1 MNTGRRLRPTRRSFL
16 AGSAA
21 FGATLLAG
29 CAGERSVIGVT
40 DDQFGTLR
48 VRNWTDYIDPELL
61 PVISADIGV
70 SLDYVESY
78 ESNDE
83 ALELHLNQFL
93 TELPFGL
100 APDFDIIVPTNWLAA
115 RLIEDGAAEPLPI
128 ELIPNHV
135 NIDPAYLTNDWDR
148 GSRFQMPWQAGI
160 TGIAYDP
167 AATGRPIESITDLFA
182 PEFSGRVAMIG
193 EMREA
198 VGLGMLMNGDDPTRP
213 DSGSAAAGFARIAE
227 AVERGHFAAATYG
240 DFADGLATGRYAAA
254 MAWSGDTVLLQAQ
267 RPDIE
272 FVIPTEGAISWFDTM
287 VIPKGAANVGSAGRF
302 MNWAYEPSNAAQ
314 LTSWVQYLSP
324 VLGVQ
329 DELLALGGEAADL
342 ASSSILFPDAAT
354 QNRLFTWGSGLD
366 RDVEDALEADFFAL
380 IDPILT
386 EG

>member
-1 MNTGRRLRPTRRSFL
+1 M
-16 AGSAA
+16 
-21 FGATLLAG
+21 
-29 CAGERSVIGVT
+29 
-40 DDQFGTLR
+40 
-48 VRNWTDYIDPELL
+48 
-61 PVISADIGV
+61 
-70 SLDYVESY
+70 
-78 ESNDE
+78 
-83 ALELHLNQFL
+83 
-93 TELPFGL
+93 
-100 APDFDIIVPTNWLAA
+100 
-115 RLIEDGAAEPLPI
+115 
-128 ELIPNHV
+128 
-135 NIDPAYLTNDWDR
+135 
-148 GSRFQMPWQAGI
+148 
-160 TGIAYDP
+160 
-167 AATGRPIESITDLFA
+167 
-182 PEFSGRVAMIG
+182 
-193 EMREA
+193 
-198 VGLGMLMNGDDPTRP
+198 
-213 DSGSAAAGFARIAE
+213 
-227 AVERGHFAAATYG
+227 ERGHFAAATYG
-240 DFADGLATGRYAAA
+240 DFAEGLATGRYAAA
-254 MAWSGDTVLLQAQ
+254 MAWSGDTVLLQAE